1 MRVMEKRENLQRM
14 FAPRSVAVIGASG
27 NLESVSGRSL
37 GYLKKFAYSGKVY
50 PVNPKYEEIGGYICY
65 PSVSALPET
74 PDVALVM
81 VRASLVPDI
90 LRECAARGVP
100 YAIIYSSGFAE
111 SEQKDS
117 QEELLAIARKGGMRI
132 LGPNCQGLLNL
143 VDRIPLTFTGALHE
157 AELPEPGHVAFISQS
172 GAFGFS
178 SYTLGRENGVGFR
191 YIVTTGNQS
200 DLDVV
205 DCAHYVISDPEVRL
219 LMMYLEG
226 YNDGER
232 FLELV
237 RQARLRDIPVAVLK
251 AGRSPSAQAAAQSH
265 TAALTGDE
273 AVWDAVFKQYCILS
287 MEDVDDI
294 TSYGQIFGALERTSG
309 NRVAI
314 LTTSGGAGI
323 VLADSLYDLGME
335 IPAFSEA
342 TQKALAQ
349 YIPDFGSPRNPVDMT
364 VQISNDPGGFEK
376 VLDTV
381 LDSGEVDL
389 VINAVSMIVGNAGR
403 TMAEVIRSRFGRN
416 GIPQAVAWLMD
427 SGHGGEF
434 FSLLRSEGIPFYRSL
449 RRCAKAV
456 KALSSW
462 SAHCACSEGAC
473 EIPFYP
479 EGMPRLASF
488 PQDMTE
494 YDAKRLLEL
503 YGIPVTREILCQSM
517 EEAFDAAE
525 EIGYPVALKGMSPDI
540 LHKTEAGCIAL
551 NIASLEEMRGAFKK
565 VRENLRASNPEA
577 RIQGFLVQQM
587 VRGGLECIVGVKRD
601 TTFGPMVAVG
611 LGGIYVEVLRDI
623 ALRRGPVTEEEAL
636 EMIRQIKGAPFL
648 LGARK
653 QRPLDVE
660 ALARVVSAASRLA
673 WIEEDLQEL
682 DINPVFVLPRGEGAL
697 AGDALIIRRKK
708 E

>member
-1 MRVMEKRENLQRM
+1 MEKSVDLQRM

-37 GYLKKFAYSGKVY
+37 GYLKHFAYPGKVY
-50 PVNPKYEEIGGYICY
+50 PVNPKYRDIGGYPCY
-65 PSVSALPET
+65 PDVTSLPEA
-74 PDVALVM
+74 PDVALIM
-81 VRASLVPDI
+81 VRAALVPGI
-90 LRECAARGVP
+90 LKECAAKGIP

-111 SEQKDS
+111 SAQGDS
-117 QEELLAIARKGGMRI
+117 QEELLSIARAGGMRI

-143 VDRIPLTFTGALHE
+143 VDRVPLTFTGALHQ
-157 AELPEPGHVAFISQS
+157 AELPPPGHVAFISQS

-178 SYTLGRENGVGFR
+178 SYTLGRERGVGFR

-226 YNDGER
+226 YNEGER

-237 RQARLRDIPVAVLK
+237 RQARLRNIPVAVLK

-273 AVWDAVFKQYCILS
+273 AVWNAIFKQYCILP
-287 MEDVDDI
+287 MEDVEDI
-294 TSYGQIFGALERTSG
+294 TAYGQIFGARERTSG
-309 NRVAI
+309 NRVAV

-335 IPAFSEA
+335 IPAFSEE
-342 TQKALAQ
+342 TQKAVAEH
-349 YIPDFGSPRNPVDMT
+349 IPDFGSPRNPVDMT

-389 VINAVSMIVGNAGR
+389 VINAVTMIVGNSGK
-403 TMAEVIRSRFGRN
+403 TMAEVIRSRYGRN
-416 GIPQAVAWLMD
+416 GIPQAVTWLMD
-427 SGHGGEF
+427 QDHGGEF
-434 FSLLRSEGIPFYRSL
+434 FSILRRGGVPFYRSL
-449 RRCAKAV
+449 RGCARAV
-456 KALSSW
+456 KALASW
-462 SAHCACSEGAC
+462 SAHCACQEGAC
-473 EIPFYP
+473 EVPLYP
-479 EGMPRLASF
+479 EGSPRLPSF
-488 PQDMTE
+488 PKEMTE
-494 YDAKRLLEL
+494 YDAKKLLDL
-503 YGIPVTREILCQSM
+503 HGIPITREALCQSM

-525 EIGYPVALKGMSPDI
+525 EIGYPVALKVMSPDI

-551 NIASLEEMRGAFKK
+551 NITSLEEMRGAYKK
-565 VRENLRASNPEA
+565 VRENAGASNPEA

-648 LGARK
+648 FGARK
-653 QRPLDVE
+653 QRPLDVG
-660 ALARVVSAASRLA
+660 ALANVVSAASRLA

-682 DINPVFVLPRGEGAL
+682 DINPVFVLPEGEGAL
-697 AGDALIIRRKK
+697 AGDALVIRKK
-708 E
+708 

>member
-1 MRVMEKRENLQRM
+1 MEKKNDLQRM

-37 GYLKKFAYSGKVY
+37 GYLKTFGYSGKVY
-50 PVNPKYEEIGGYICY
+50 PVNPKYEEIGGYACY
-65 PSVSALPET
+65 PDVTSLPEA
-74 PDVALVM
+74 PDVALIM
-81 VRASLVPDI
+81 VRAALVPNI
-90 LRECAARGVP
+90 LRECVAKGIP

-111 SEQKDS
+111 SEQEDS
-117 QEELLAIARKGGMRI
+117 QEELLAIAREGGMRI

-143 VDRIPLTFTGALHE
+143 VDRIPLTFTGALHQ
-157 AELPEPGHVAFISQS
+157 AEIPSPGHVAFISQS

-219 LMMYLEG
+219 LMIYLEG

-273 AVWDAVFKQYCILS
+273 AVWNAIFKQYCVLP

-294 TSYGQIFGALERTSG
+294 TGYGQIFGARERTGG

-323 VLADSLYDLGME
+323 VLADSLHDLGME
-335 IPAFSEA
+335 IPAFSETTRQA
-342 TQKALAQ
+342 IARH
-349 YIPDFGSPRNPVDMT
+349 IPDFGSPRNPVDMT

-389 VINAVSMIVGNAGR
+389 VINAVSMIVGDSGK
-403 TMAEVIRSRFGRN
+403 TMAEVIRSRYGRN
-416 GIPQAVAWLMD
+416 DIPQAVTWLMD
-427 SGHGGEF
+427 QEHGGEF
-434 FSLLRSEGIPFYRSL
+434 FGMLRQRGIPFYQSL

-456 KALSSW
+456 KALASW
-462 SAHCACSEGAC
+462 SAHCACEKGLC
-473 EIPFYP
+473 EAPHHP
-479 EGMPRLASF
+479 EGSPELPAF
-488 PQDMTE
+488 PQEMTE
-494 YDAKRLLEL
+494 YDAKRLLGL
-503 YGIPVTREILCQSM
+503 YDIPVTREILCQSM
-517 EEAFDAAE
+517 EETFDAAE
-525 EIGYPVALKGMSPDI
+525 EN
-540 LHKTEAGCIAL
+540 LHAA
-551 NIASLEEMRGAFKK
+551 
-565 VRENLRASNPEA
+565 A
-577 RIQGFLVQQM
+577 R
-587 VRGGLECIVGVKRD
+587 D
-601 TTFGPMVAVG
+601 
-611 LGGIYVEVLRDI
+611 GI
-623 ALRRGPVTEEEAL
+623 
-636 EMIRQIKGAPFL
+636 
-648 LGARK
+648 
-653 QRPLDVE
+653 
-660 ALARVVSAASRLA
+660 
-673 WIEEDLQEL
+673 
-682 DINPVFVLPRGEGAL
+682 
-697 AGDALIIRRKK
+697 
-708 E
+708 